1 VGRQCVVIH
10 YTNLLIFSKHACT
23 TGALKYFLIYFCC
36 CGGCFAGHFF
46 QKKKKSPAAAVF
58 FGFYRD
64 VPVIFSRKGKDL
76 AGSRDLVKL
85 VIPTVAEAAGPLRV

>member
-1 VGRQCVVIH
+1 MYHRCTKVFFNIF
-10 YTNLLIFSKHACT
+10 LLLWGVFCGSFFS
-23 TGALKYFLIYFCC
+23 
-36 CGGCFAGHFF
+36 
-46 QKKKKSPAAAVF
+46 KKKKSPAAAVF